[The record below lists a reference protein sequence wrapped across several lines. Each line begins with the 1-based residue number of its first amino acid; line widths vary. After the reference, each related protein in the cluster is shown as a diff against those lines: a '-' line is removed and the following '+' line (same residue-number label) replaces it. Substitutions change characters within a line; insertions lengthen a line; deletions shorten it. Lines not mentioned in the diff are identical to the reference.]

1 MREIKFRG
9 YAKEELTS
17 SQWLTN
23 GFGVDK
29 VKYVDGTSS
38 VFLLTPYGEYVV
50 EESSVGQYTGLK
62 DKNGKEIYEGD
73 ILSYKRIKYTN
84 CSKEDIE
91 DIEEEV
97 LIGLITYRPI
107 ASIVKPYSKNV
118 KCLGYDNINKECLVI
133 DLESEELEVVG
144 NIYENSELLK

>member
-73 ILSYKRIKYTN
+73 IVQTKRASEIKGLVTMYNGCWCICHYYTYYKLFYGFADAQPI
-84 CSKEDIE
+84 
-91 DIEEEV
+91 EV
-97 LIGLITYRPI
+97 L
-107 ASIVKPYSKNV
+107 
-118 KCLGYDNINKECLVI
+118 
-133 DLESEELEVVG
+133 G
-144 NIYENSELLK
+144 NIYENQELLEE